1 MNKTDRQPQKIDLR
15 LDLENFGPLSAA
27 SIGLKPL
34 TLFVGQN
41 NSGKSY
47 TAMLVHSIIESYGPT
62 AQLQRY
68 SHFAFEVDDMFL
80 WRGAINNRIEE
91 FEDLKRFLE
100 STHSGGDVEIPVHL
114 VEKTVHKILDGIY
127 ETGLR
132 NEITRS
138 FACQPGDLVRVGQ
151 KHFTLKIGTDS
162 IYTTIVSQKRKLH
175 VKEYPKITT
184 RIKIRVSESP
194 RRRQMEAHEQGDEI
208 VVFVGAS
215 FWKQEQERYFF
226 IGAIVQSLIS
236 KLLKNARRPCYYL
249 PAARSGILQGH
260 KALAAGLI
268 RKAPYV
274 GLEPLEIPRLSGV
287 IVEFISTLLNL
298 PDRKG
303 PLYSFAQG
311 LERELIKGEV
321 IARSGGESSL
331 SRNSV
336 QFSSDRDSHSP
347 IFLHSLR
354 IGPARPLFEIH
365 RGAEL
370 RSHH

>member
-1 MNKTDRQPQKIDLR
+1 
-15 LDLENFGPLSAA
+15 
-27 SIGLKPL
+27 
-34 TLFVGQN
+34 
-41 NSGKSY
+41 
-47 TAMLVHSIIESYGPT
+47 
-62 AQLQRY
+62 
-68 SHFAFEVDDMFL
+68 
-80 WRGAINNRIEE
+80 
-91 FEDLKRFLE
+91 
-100 STHSGGDVEIPVHL
+100 
-114 VEKTVHKILDGIY
+114 
-127 ETGLR
+127 
-132 NEITRS
+132 
-138 FACQPGDLVRVGQ
+138 
-151 KHFTLKIGTDS
+151 
-162 IYTTIVSQKRKLH
+162 
-175 VKEYPKITT
+175 
-184 RIKIRVSESP
+184 
-194 RRRQMEAHEQGDEI
+194 MEAHEQGDEI

-321 IARSGGESSL
+321 IARSGGESPYPEIQYSFQATEIPIHRSSSTVSELAPLVLYLKYIVEPNCVLIIEEPEAHLHPQNQRLLAKYLVRLIRKGVNLVLTTHSEFLLEQLNNFILL
-331 SRNSV
+331 SRIPADGRASKYEYGKDDFLAHDEVAAYAFSYDSQSNSHRV
-336 QFSSDRDSHSP
+336 SQIEVSEEDGISQQEFTK
-347 IFLHSLR
+347 
-354 IGPARPLFEIH
+354 IH
-365 RGAEL
+365 ETLYEETFKIQQEVGAAT
-370 RSHH
+370 